1 MEDHMKV
8 KKLSKQLT
16 LNKQTIAHLE
26 SGEMK
31 DARGGKNSD
40 PTKCRIR
47 TCREC
52 TLFDC

>member
-1 MEDHMKV
+1 MKV
-8 KKLSKQLT
+8 RKLSKQLT

-31 DARGGKNSD
+31 DARGGKLTD
-40 PTKCRIR
+40 PTKCRIAS
-47 TCREC
+47 CLDC